1 MKEFDDDLTYL
12 IYQFVHEIDF
22 LNINNYKFEQPKSG
36 YAGNFESHVR
46 LFPSNLGCFSSSLPF
61 HHTK

>member
-46 LFPSNLGCFSSSLPF
+46 LFP
-61 HHTK
+61 